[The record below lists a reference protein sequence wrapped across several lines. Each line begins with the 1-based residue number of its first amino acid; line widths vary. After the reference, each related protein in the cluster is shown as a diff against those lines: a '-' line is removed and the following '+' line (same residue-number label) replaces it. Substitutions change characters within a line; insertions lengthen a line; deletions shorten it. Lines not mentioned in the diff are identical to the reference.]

1 MLPPRSEM
9 LNVTF
14 DKEGNMVLP
23 MAECCFLSLVLPVK
37 HATFEDFTRNMDL
50 ALKYGLHG
58 FTFS

>member
-1 MLPPRSEM
+1 
-9 LNVTF
+9 
-14 DKEGNMVLP
+14 
-23 MAECCFLSLVLPVK
+23 LVLPVK